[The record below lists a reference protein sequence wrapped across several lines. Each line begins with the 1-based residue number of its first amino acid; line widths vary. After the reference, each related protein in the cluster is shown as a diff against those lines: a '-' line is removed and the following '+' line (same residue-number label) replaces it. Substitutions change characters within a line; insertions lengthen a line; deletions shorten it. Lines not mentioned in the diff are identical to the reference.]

1 MYNSDMPNRAQL
13 PSTAQLVRSTILAI
27 GIAGVVL
34 VGAVLPAEYG
44 LDPTGVGRAL
54 GLTQMGEIKAQAEAE
69 TTAPS
74 TSPAPAPAAETPPAQ
89 ARPDLAAMT
98 DTITIT
104 LAPNEGTEVK
114 VEMVK
119 GAALTYE
126 WSAEGGVVNY
136 DLHGEPFTDL
146 NAVVSHKAAKGA
158 AGDSGAFEAPFDGR
172 HGWFWR
178 NRGTGPVTITLKVK
192 GRYQNF
198 KRLM

>member
-1 MYNSDMPNRAQL
+1 MYNSDMPNRAEL
-13 PSTAQLVRSTILAI
+13 PSSAQLVRSTILAI

-44 LDPTGVGRAL
+44 IDPTGVGRAL
-54 GLTQMGEIKAQAEAE
+54 GLTQMGEIKAHADAE
-69 TTAPS
+69 TAVPSAAP
-74 TSPAPAPAAETPPAQ
+74 AQAPAAEVRPAS
-89 ARPDLAAMT
+89 AEPDVAGKT

-119 GAALTYE
+119 GASLTYE

-146 NAVVSHKAAKGA
+146 NAVVSHKADKGVT
-158 AGDSGAFEAPFDGR
+158 GDAGAFEAPFDGR

-178 NRGTGPVTITLKVK
+178 NRGTEPVTITLKVN